1 VILVH
6 RAPAKRLMKARP
18 RPKRLAC
25 VVEFLDGK
33 LAVHRAM
40 SAALAAYEAR
50 NPTQPRRNLAPAEH
64 TREVT
69 DCAVTPREDLVELRG
84 VELQGNILIGA
95 TEDELLALPSSGR
108 GRR

>member
-50 NPTQPRRNLAPAEH
+50 NPPAICRHPNTRAGLRIAP
-64 TREVT
+64 
-69 DCAVTPREDLVELRG
+69 
-84 VELQGNILIGA
+84 
-95 TEDELLALPSSGR
+95 
-108 GRR
+108 